1 MTTVQNTPRT
11 MRDIDGAP
19 VKVGD
24 RLICIDGN
32 ASFHR
37 LQTGNIYTAEAAY
50 NGEPTVIAAN
60 AYHSLD
66 RFRLL
71 A

>member
-1 MTTVQNTPRT
+1 METKISK
-11 MRDIDGAP
+11 DIDGNT

-24 RLICIDGN
+24 RLMCVDAG

-37 LQTGNIYTAEAAY
+37 LSAGSVYTAEAAY
-50 NGEPTVIAAN
+50 NGEPIVN
-60 AYHSLD
+60 VSGAYHSID
-66 RFRLL
+66 RFRLEV